1 MRCPHCSKD
10 IPGISCPE
18 CEMVIPEE
26 SKYCLYCGAM
36 LEGGS
41 IPESDGSEAG
51 EGGDFDLKSRMPCS
65 DGNCIGI
72 IIKGRCNI
80 CGKPHKGKKK

>member
-26 SKYCLYCGAM
+26 SKYCLYCGAL
-36 LEGGS
+36 LEGVS
-41 IPESDGSEAG
+41 SEDIGSEAG
-51 EGGDFDLKSRMPCS
+51 EEGEFDIESRIPCS

-72 IIKGRCNI
+72 IINQRCNI
-80 CGKPHKGKKK
+80 CGKPYKGKKK